1 MLPEIL
7 AGSYKRY
14 KEDTNVF
21 TTWLSQAAIACGYN
35 PAQQE
40 QNKPKPA
47 YQQTPT
53 PNPRLKGKARKEAK
67 AAAAESKKLLDDFEA
82 PPPTVKYN
90 ITTQELLY
98 QAEAVAKSEKI
109 AMKVPDSVVRIV
121 QRAIGARKRC
131 ASWFQKTGILS
142 EEDSTKTHLHF
153 VATLERALSTLRPDL
168 QPSEVTSIE
177 KGSSPT
183 TAASAEELKNRFSVL
198 GLEETG
204 DDLDLVAGEAA
215 TDLSVA
221 KKNPAKDC
229 IVEIYELEDELDIE
243 HAFIIFCFF
252 EDLHRLQDF
261 LQETWKGYKSSKCD
275 LTVASVTTNLALNI
289 VRRAED
295 ELIANLNPKR
305 YSKPDSYQA
314 LSMTIFYED
323 SFARGEDPEEKLAS
337 NESLRLT
344 PFDDFIYL
352 PTARALLNFQ
362 RMMRLGI
369 DYPQPLPPFRFN
381 YISRPELLELPETK
395 KAEQEHLLLS
405 QILMD
410 SSLNDLIKPGLKK
423 QRGREP
429 PPEDEFSNG
438 LLKLRKEG
446 EVSAWIV
453 FASRVI
459 LDINEILGED
469 VKRGYREL
477 CQAGSA
483 ATKTLDFKTEGNELV
498 PGGGLCWHIKD
509 VGVAQD
515 VHEFAEFWI
524 KRAPLPS
531 IKAMH
536 AATRKPAIE
545 PLDFHELPQ
554 ETQDRLRAQGVH
566 NDDVLPEHE
575 ANAKKMNLSMI
586 EPAEDPA
593 FIFNRNP
600 LYCGSLV
607 FNIAIDMEIAGI
619 QLANHHLTIFAVAHL
634 YNALQQTKVVQ
645 GKWPEMDKIIELHI
659 GQLFAGKLP
668 TKPAECH
675 TRLSVRMGAS
685 ASDFARNRR
694 ATTRPQGLTGK
705 GMKHLPKFAIS
716 DTTQMLSDYSRHKEA
731 PAKSLARIEAA
742 IQEYTKVESGQ
753 KRKLI
758 KRQLTPLQFLVHVRT
773 WLPQVMQDAKVD
785 YIRMVRTCHRLLNRV
800 KKRIH
805 QRLGYLYAKV
815 DNGYSND
822 FGLLFMVAS
831 ILYQAAETDYVKVEV
846 FKARE
851 RGDLPED
858 PHLEVAGEV
867 MQEFLDKH
875 SASDRVAPLDEGGT
889 PQQIDV

>member
-21 TTWLSQAAIACGYN
+21 TTWLSQAAAACGYK

-40 QNKPKPA
+40 QNKSKPA
-47 YQQTPT
+47 CQRTPT
-53 PNPRLKGKARKEAK
+53 TTPRLKGRARKEAK
-67 AAAAESKKLLDDFEA
+67 AAAAESKKLSDNFE
-82 PPPTVKYN
+82 PPRPTVKYN
-90 ITTQELLY
+90 VTTQELLH
-98 QAEAVAKSEKI
+98 QAEAVAKSEKVL
-109 AMKVPDSVVRIV
+109 MRLPDSVVRIV

-131 ASWFQKTGILS
+131 VSWFQKTGILS

-153 VATLERALSTLRPDL
+153 VATLETALSTLRPDL
-168 QPSEVTSIE
+168 QPSEETSPG
-177 KGSSPT
+177 KGSSPA
-183 TAASAEELKNRFSVL
+183 TAVAAEALKNRFSVL

-204 DDLDLVAGEAA
+204 DDLDLAATEAA
-215 TDLSVA
+215 TDPSAA
-221 KKNPAKDC
+221 KKSPAKYHT
-229 IVEIYELEDELDIE
+229 VEIYELEDQLDIE

-261 LQETWKGYKSSKCD
+261 LQETWKGYKTCQCD
-275 LTVASVTTNLALNI
+275 LTVASVTTNLALNL
-289 VRRAED
+289 VRRAEE
-295 ELIANLNPKR
+295 ELIANLDPKR

-314 LSMTIFYED
+314 LSMVIFYED
-323 SFARGEDPEEKLAS
+323 AFARGEDPEEKLAS

-362 RMMRLGI
+362 RMIKLGI

-423 QRGREP
+423 ERGREP
-429 PPEDEFSNG
+429 PPEDEFSDG

-469 VKRGYREL
+469 VKRGYKEL
-477 CQAGSA
+477 CQAGAA
-483 ATKTLDFKTEGNELV
+483 ATKTLDFKAEGDELV

-524 KRAPLPS
+524 KTAPLPS
-531 IKAMH
+531 IKAMC
-536 AATRKPAIE
+536 AANRKPAIQ
-545 PLDFHELPQ
+545 PLDFRELSQ
-554 ETQDRLRAQGVH
+554 ETQDRLRAEGVH
-566 NDDVLPEHE
+566 NDEVLPEHE
-575 ANAKKMNLSMI
+575 ANARKMKLSLI

-600 LYCGSLV
+600 LYCGTLV

-619 QLANHHLTIFAVAHL
+619 KLANHHLTIFAVAHL

-645 GKWPEMDKIIELHI
+645 GKWPEMEKIIELHI

-668 TKPAECH
+668 TKPSECH

-685 ASDFARNRR
+685 ASEFARNPR
-694 ATTRPQGLTGK
+694 ATTRPQRLTGK
-705 GMKHLPKFAIS
+705 GIKHLPKFTIS
-716 DTTQMLSDYSRHKEA
+716 DTTQMLSDYSRHREA
-731 PAKSLARIEAA
+731 PAKSLARIKAA
-742 IQEYTKVESGQ
+742 IQEYTKVNSSQ
-753 KRKLI
+753 TRKLI
-758 KRQLTPLQFLVHVRT
+758 KRQITPLQFLMHVRT

-805 QRLGYLYAKV
+805 QRLGYIYPKV
-815 DNGYSND
+815 DEGYSND

-831 ILYQAAETDYVKVEV
+831 ILYQAAETDYVKEEV
-846 FKARE
+846 FKARD

-858 PHLEVAGEV
+858 PYLEVAGEII
-867 MQEFLDKH
+867 QGFLDKH
-875 SASDRVAPLDEGGT
+875 GASDSVAPVNEEGP
-889 PQQIDV
+889 PQQINI